1 MDPAAPKLMGVPDAS
16 GVAHRAAALR
26 DTFHFATQQ
35 GMTQGLTSD
44 RKTLLPDLSSTSMV
58 ISYRRPVSSTH
69 LPPGWTVNPRKQ
81 ASSRAQPLRPQGH
94 AAEEEDGT
102 KHPQHHD
109 LTTAYLDAHNPS
121 PGHPQSLT
129 WRAHNPSPGGPT
141 TPHLDVH
148 NPSPRGPTTP
158 HPEDPQPLT
167 RTPTTPHP
175 EGPQSLTWGAHN
187 PSLGRPIAP
196 HLEGPQSLTWMPT
209 GTHPACLQGQGTAT
223 NDGRP
228 TAHHQ
233 A

>member
-1 MDPAAPKLMGVPDAS
+1 MDPAAPKLMGAPDAS

-141 TPHLDVH
+141 TPHPDTH
-148 NPSPRGPTTP
+148 NPSPRGPT
-158 HPEDPQPLT
+158 
-167 RTPTTPHP
+167 
-175 EGPQSLTWGAHN
+175 
-187 PSLGRPIAP
+187 IP
-196 HLEGPQSLTWMPT
+196 HLEGPQPFTWKTHCPSPGGPTIPHLDAHRHSPCMPP
-209 GTHPACLQGQGTAT
+209 GTR
-223 NDGRP
+223 NSY
-228 TAHHQ
+228 
-233 A
+233 